1 MLCQTGRSD
10 SLTLSSDAGKAS
22 LNLSVDL
29 GVLPDEGLHYSH
41 HPRNNSRTGNARQCR
56 REKLAA
62 ARRVQL
68 EQAEAALTVEDKV
81 VLEMAE
87 RAVSNSHLQDSTVPA
102 KVAEG
107 FEGKKVLLL
116 RQTITRQQKLLI
128 QKS

>member
-107 FEGKKVLLL
+107 F
-116 RQTITRQQKLLI
+116 
-128 QKS
+128 